1 MSQKIKEDDF
11 TKFCSSCTKAN
22 YFSDKAPNKFLCAH
36 CKSMNPPA
44 VVPSQKSKKES
55 KDSRGQT
62 KAFLSEGM
70 IANCQWFFIS
80 AIVGIFIWT
89 LFAILVAA
97 IGRNS
102 GSELISVIFT
112 LIAFLGAFHAMEII
126 PDAPSK
132 YDYAEKFELILFS
145 VFIIFGPAIGGITAY
160 YLFWK

>member
-1 MSQKIKEDDF
+1 MRALQVNEPS
-11 TKFCSSCTKAN
+11 CSGA
-22 YFSDKAPNKFLCAH
+22 
-36 CKSMNPPA
+36 
-44 VVPSQKSKKES
+44 ES
-55 KDSRGQT
+55 KIEKRKQRFSWSNQSLFIRRNDRKLPT
-62 KAFLSEGM
+62 V
-70 IANCQWFFIS
+70 FIS